1 MIRII
6 AHRGARSL
14 APENTITA
22 ARAAQEAGA
31 DLWETDVT
39 VTGDGELILMH
50 DDTLERTTDARFR
63 FPERDPWPCSSFH
76 LDEIRSLD
84 AGSWYAQEDPFGR
97 IAAGDLGAEDLT
109 GYRGERVP
117 TLQETLR
124 FTRDRSFPV
133 NLELKH
139 LPPALAGFPLVE
151 RVLTMIDERGVD
163 HRLIVVSSFHHD
175 WLRAIRQ
182 ETSSIAVQ
190 ALIGEYQYEQIDWEG
205 PLAFETYNVLDTLM
219 DEGQVRMLIER
230 GISLNIFTVNQ
241 EAELL
246 RFAEMGV
253 TGLITDFPQRAA
265 RLLR

>member
-1 MIRII
+1 MTRII

-22 ARAAQEAGA
+22 ARAAREAGA

-63 FPERDPWPCSSFH
+63 FPERDPWSCSSFL

-97 IAAGDLGAEDLT
+97 IAAGEVGAEDLP
-109 GYRGERVP
+109 GYRDERIP

-124 FTRDRSFPV
+124 FTRDSSFPV

-151 RVLTMIDERGVD
+151 RVLAMIDEHGVD
-163 HRLIVVSSFHHD
+163 HGLVVISSFHHD
-175 WLRAIRQ
+175 WLHEIRQ

-190 ALIGEYQYEQIDWEG
+190 GLIGTYQYKQIDWAG
-205 PLAFETYNVLDTLM
+205 PLAFETYNIENTLIN
-219 DEGQVRMLIER
+219 EKQIRALTER
-230 GISLNIFTVNQ
+230 GISLNIFTVND
-241 EAELL
+241 EAEML
-246 RFAEMGV
+246 RFVGAGV